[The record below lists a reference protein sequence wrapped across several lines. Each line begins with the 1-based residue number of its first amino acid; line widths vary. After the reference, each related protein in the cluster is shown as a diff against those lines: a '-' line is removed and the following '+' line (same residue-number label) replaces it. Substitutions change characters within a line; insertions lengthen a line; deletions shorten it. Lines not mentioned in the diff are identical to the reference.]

1 MSLSLTQP
9 LIFEP
14 IYQERVWGGR
24 AMETVLGRKLPAG
37 KCIGEAWEIVDR
49 PEAQSV
55 VRDGPIRGKT
65 LHDLWSQHRA
75 EIFGCDLPETTRF
88 PILAKLLDAREKLSL
103 QVHPGPRAAQS
114 LGGESKTEMWY
125 FLATEA
131 DAEIYAGLRHAVTQ
145 DDFREAIENG
155 QAADVI
161 HRIKV
166 AAGDVF
172 FVPSGRLHAIGRGSL
187 LVEIQENS
195 DTTYRVYDWD
205 RSDAEGK
212 PRELHLAE
220 SIQSIDFDD
229 FEPGLVRPKGEQ
241 LISCPHFVIE
251 KWQLTKPRAVS
262 TESAFALFVC
272 LEGAL
277 EAAGLPIAPGQFFL
291 VPKSSAA
298 MELKPSAPETALL
311 RITLP
316 RESAH

>member
-1 MSLSLTQP
+1 MSLSLTKP
-9 LIFEP
+9 LLFEP

-24 AMETVLGRKLPAG
+24 AMETVLGRNLPAG

-55 VRDGPIRGKT
+55 VREGPLRGKT
-65 LHDLWSQHRA
+65 LHELWSQHRA
-75 EIFGCDLPETTRF
+75 EIFGADWPEATRF

-145 DDFREAIENG
+145 SGFRAAIEKG
-155 QAADVI
+155 KTADVI

-172 FVPSGRLHAIGRGSL
+172 FVPSGRLHAIGQGNL

-205 RSDAEGK
+205 RTDAAGK
-212 PRELHLAE
+212 ARELHLAE
-220 SIQSIDFDD
+220 SIESIDFED
-229 FEPGLVRPKGEQ
+229 FEPGLVRPESEQ
-241 LISCPHFVIE
+241 LISCSHFAVE
-251 KWQLTKPRAVS
+251 KWRLDKPRVTA

-277 EAAGLPIAPGQFFL
+277 EVAGLPIVPGQFFL
-291 VPKSSAA
+291 VPKSATA
-298 MELKPSAPETALL
+298 MELKPTAPQTALL

-316 RESAH
+316 AH